1 MAAFHIRRQGQA
13 GFSLIEAMLAMLIFG
28 AGILGVARLQA
39 VAVQETSTAAFR
51 STASLLAKSL
61 VAQMWMSDRTQATL
75 ATSFSSDAAG
85 SGFASWLA
93 TVTASRLPG
102 VAAKP
107 PVVTVTSVAGGG
119 TTAVAS
125 SLVSVTVYWKAPGD
139 AAYHYFIETAQL
151 K

>member
-1 MAAFHIRRQGQA
+1 
-13 GFSLIEAMLAMLIFG
+13 MLVFG
-28 AGILGVARLQA
+28 AGILGIARLQS
-39 VAVQETSTAAFR
+39 VAVQQTSTSAFR
-51 STASLLAKSL
+51 STASLLARSL

-75 ATSFSSDAAG
+75 AASFSSAAAG
-85 SGFASWLA
+85 SGFVSWLA
-93 TVTASRLPG
+93 TVTASGLPG

-119 TTAVAS
+119 SAAVAS

-139 AAYHYFIETAQL
+139 AAYHYFVETAQL